1 MKVAVEPQ
9 PQQVEVEAVWKAK
22 NWIVLEGSG
31 PNLGAGTH
39 QNWLQN
45 NLHRN
50 LLRLLT
56 PEMGPTS
63 NLHYINPMLTA
74 CRLPP
79 NPVRL

>member
-39 QNWLQN
+39 QN
-45 NLHRN
+45 
-50 LLRLLT
+50 
-56 PEMGPTS
+56 
-63 NLHYINPMLTA
+63 
-74 CRLPP
+74 
-79 NPVRL
+79 